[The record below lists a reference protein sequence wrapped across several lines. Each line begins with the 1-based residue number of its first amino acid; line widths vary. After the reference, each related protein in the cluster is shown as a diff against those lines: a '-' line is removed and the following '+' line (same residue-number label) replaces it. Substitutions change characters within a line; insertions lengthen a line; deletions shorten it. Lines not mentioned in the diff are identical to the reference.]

1 MALFPER
8 SIRSRCIVL
17 GFIVLGCASGNRPK
31 EYGAAGGPTLRLLD
45 SIILQEPDSLF
56 IGLIR
61 QGIAVDEI
69 GNLFVGSATFRAVL
83 RFDREGRLT
92 GSYHLDEYSG
102 PSSVGPV
109 VFAGDSMVIVSDS
122 RASRLAI
129 FRSSDGQS
137 PTTRRYRGYMG
148 SVALVGGMMW
158 FGNLSASQQR
168 IAGAVV
174 LADLISAD
182 SQAVTGLLQ
191 PTLIEV
197 PEEFERYSE
206 LVMGSQVLVNVTD
219 GMLVVGFSALNL
231 LMRMSLTSG
240 HLDTIQPPRR
250 LRRGVSTQ
258 ALRKYFVK
266 RRFRYDLALGSI
278 SVTDGLWRRPNGQ
291 LVLVHMDSRAYMKEG
306 RLVGVSAT
314 PFVSLLTPDLARA
327 CVDGLIEAPEAARPA
342 VAILGDTLYVVD
354 QRTKAGGSSSET
366 VLRRFLIDESTCS
379 WVSIDRSEG

>member
-1 MALFPER
+1 M
-8 SIRSRCIVL
+8 IRLHMITTCLAFLTSVIACQDK
-17 GFIVLGCASGNRPK
+17 GASGL
-31 EYGAAGGPTLRLLD
+31 ESLR
-45 SIILQEPDSLF
+45 
-56 IGLIR
+56 
-61 QGIAVDEI
+61 
-69 GNLFVGSATFRAVL
+69 T
-83 RFDREGRLT
+83 T
-92 GSYHLDEYSG
+92 SG
-102 PSSVGPV
+102 VPLY
-109 VFAGDSMVIVSDS
+109 A
-122 RASRLAI
+122 
-129 FRSSDGQS
+129 
-137 PTTRRYRGYMG
+137 
-148 SVALVGGMMW
+148 
-158 FGNLSASQQR
+158 LSA
-168 IAGAVV
+168 GHDTVV
-174 LADLISAD
+174 LAIYDPAD
-182 SQAVTGLLQ
+182 CL
-191 PTLIEV
+191 
-197 PEEFERYSE
+197 
-206 LVMGSQVLVNVTD
+206 
-219 GMLVVGFSALNL
+219 
-231 LMRMSLTSG
+231 G